1 MVVLLEVVV
10 DDGEVVK
17 EDGHQVGA
25 IEVVVA
31 PTRDILF
38 DKRHTVEIAQEV
50 RAPDFGGLD
59 TLVAQFSKEAPVA
72 AIDGKG
78 DTTEIADE
86 VVSGTSVDMV
96 DSHTGR
102 DLRDAPSHIDGMGSK
117 DMFTA
122 TESILE
128 LQILSIAMRVG
139 FSALYRSCVL
149 QHFSTVGI
157 DAHAYYAT
165 LAVVGVEGDVILGVR
180 ADIGDPHV
188 VKEER

>member
-1 MVVLLEVVV
+1 MILLLEVVV

-25 IEVVVA
+25 IEVIVA
-31 PTRDILF
+31 PTRDMLF
-38 DKRHTVEIAQEV
+38 DKRHAVEIAEEV
-50 RAPDFGGLD
+50 RAPDFGGIN
-59 TLVAQFSKEAPVA
+59 TLVTEFAEEAPVA

-139 FSALYRSCVL
+139 FSALYRSCVH
-149 QHFSTVGI
+149 QHFSSVGI
-157 DAHAYYAT
+157 DAHADNSSAS
-165 LAVVGVEGDVILGVR
+165 VVDVEGDVILGVR

-188 VKEER
+188 VNEEG